1 MDLTPK
7 FHNQYEE
14 FRVLDAHTE
23 GEPARIILSGI
34 PMVEG
39 TTMMEKKQF
48 FMEHC
53 DYIRTSLCF
62 EPRGH
67 KDMLCVA
74 LVEPVHDAAD
84 FGVLFL
90 ESGGVVNMCGHG
102 AIATAVAVVEAG
114 LVDRT
119 EPVTHVCFD
128 APAGMIS
135 INVNI
140 RNGKAVS
147 ADLENVPTFSYR
159 EGLSAVVEGYGT
171 IQYDLEFSGSF
182 CALVDADQFG
192 MKLDGKNA
200 PTYTEIGMK
209 IMRTLNQEVEVS
221 HPELDIHTIDV
232 IDLYQKQPNGKTVNM
247 AVFGEGQ
254 VDRSPCGTGTTAMA
268 AKKFAAG
275 EIAQGGT
282 FEYDSI
288 LGCRF
293 TCRIDRTTK
302 VGNFDAII
310 PVITG
315 GAYIDGY
322 NCWLI
327 DPDDPFKN
335 GFLLGM

>member
-1 MDLTPK
+1 MDLIPK
-7 FHNQYEE
+7 FHSKYEE

-34 PMVEG
+34 PTVEG
-39 TTMMEKKQF
+39 ATMMEKKQF
-48 FMEHC
+48 FMEHY

-67 KDMLCVA
+67 RDMLCAA
-74 LVEPVHDAAD
+74 LVEPVHKEAD

-114 LVDRT
+114 LVEMT
-119 EPVTHVCFD
+119 EPVTHVSFD
-128 APAGMIS
+128 APAGMVF
-135 INVNI
+135 INVNV
-140 RNGKAVS
+140 REGKAVS
-147 ADLENVPTFSYR
+147 ADLENVPAFLYR
-159 EGLSAVVEGYGT
+159 DGLSTVVDGYG
-171 IQYDLEFSGSF
+171 IVECDLGFSGSF
-182 CALVDADQFG
+182 CAIVDADQFG

-200 PTYTEIGMK
+200 PAYTEIGMK
-209 IMRTLNQEVEVS
+209 IMRSLNQEVAVS

-232 IDLYQKQPNGKTVNM
+232 IDLYQKQPDGRTVNM

-254 VDRSPCGTGTTAMA
+254 VDRSPCGTGTAAMA
-268 AKKFAAG
+268 AKKYAAG
-275 EIAQGGT
+275 EIAQGDT
-282 FEYDSI
+282 FEYYSI
-288 LGCRF
+288 LGRKF
-293 TCRIDRTTK
+293 ACRIDRTTK
-302 VGNFDAII
+302 VGDFNAIV

-327 DPDDPFKN
+327 EPDDPFKD

>member
-7 FHNQYEE
+7 LHGKYKE

-23 GEPARIILSGI
+23 GEPARIILSGLPAI
-34 PMVEG
+34 EG
-39 TTMMEKKQF
+39 ATMMEKKQF

-53 DYIRTSLCF
+53 DDIRTSLCF

-74 LVEPVHDAAD
+74 LVEPVHEEAD

-102 AIATAVAVVEAG
+102 AIATAVSVVEAG
-114 LVDRT
+114 LVEMT
-119 EPVTHVCFD
+119 EPVTCVRFD
-128 APAGMIS
+128 APAGMIT
-135 INVNI
+135 INVNV
-140 RNGKAVS
+140 REGKAVS

-159 EGLSAVVEGYGT
+159 EGLSTEVGGYGT
-171 IQYDLEFSGSF
+171 VKYDLEFSGSF
-182 CALVDADQFG
+182 CALVDAEQFG

-200 PTYTEIGMK
+200 PAYTEIGMQ
-209 IMRTLNQEVEVS
+209 IMRSLNQQVTVS

-232 IDLYQKQPNGKTVNM
+232 IDLYQKQPDGRTVNM

-268 AKKFAAG
+268 AKKYATG
-275 EIAQGGT
+275 EISQGDT
-282 FEYDSI
+282 FEYYSI
-288 LGCRF
+288 LGCKF
-293 TCRIDRTTK
+293 TCRIDRVTK
-302 VGNFDAII
+302 VGDFDAIV

-327 DPDDPFKN
+327 DPDDPFKD

>member
-48 FMEHC
+48 IMEHC

-114 LVDRT
+114 LVERT

-128 APAGMIS
+128 VPAGMIS

-147 ADLENVPTFSYR
+147 TDLENVPTFSYR
-159 EGLSAVVEGYGT
+159 EELSTVDEGYGT

-192 MKLDGKNA
+192 MKL
-200 PTYTEIGMK
+200 
-209 IMRTLNQEVEVS
+209 
-221 HPELDIHTIDV
+221 
-232 IDLYQKQPNGKTVNM
+232 
-247 AVFGEGQ
+247 
-254 VDRSPCGTGTTAMA
+254 
-268 AKKFAAG
+268 
-275 EIAQGGT
+275 
-282 FEYDSI
+282 DSI

-327 DPDDPFKN
+327 DPDDPFGN